1 MSSEIQVISTP
12 AAPAAKGP
20 YSQGV
25 VHGDYVFVAG
35 QLPLDPA
42 TGEVVPGDFQD
53 HVRQALRNVEAVL
66 KAGGSDLEHVV
77 RVNVYLTDPAQFPLL
92 NEVYSTVIK
101 SPFPPRTARAVAL
114 GPYDVEI
121 DAVGVVVPGD

>member
-1 MSSEIQVISTP
+1 MTSEIQVISTSD
-12 AAPAAKGP
+12 APAAKGP

-42 TGEVVPGDFQD
+42 TGEVVPGDFQA

-66 KAGGSDLEHVV
+66 KAGGSDLEHLV

-92 NEVYSTVIK
+92 NEAYSTVMK
-101 SPFPPRTARAVAL
+101 PPFPPRTARAVAL

-121 DAVGVVVPGD
+121 DAVGVVVRGD

>member
-1 MSSEIQVISTP
+1 MAAELNIISTS

-20 YSQGV
+20 YSQGA

-42 TGEVVPGDFQD
+42 PGEVVPGDFQD

-92 NEVYSTVIK
+92 NEVYSTVMNP
-101 SPFPPRTARAVAL
+101 PFPPRTARAVAL

-121 DAVGVVVPGD
+121 DAVGVVVHRD

>member
-1 MSSEIQVISTP
+1 MSKDIITISTP
-12 AAPAAKGP
+12 DAPAAKGP

-25 VHGDYVFVAG
+25 VHDGMVYVAG

-42 TGEVVPGDFQD
+42 TGEVVPGTFQD
-53 HVRQALRNVEAVL
+53 HVVQALRNVEAIL

-77 RVNVYLTDPAQFPLL
+77 RINVYLTDDSQFPLL
-92 NEVYSTVIK
+92 NEAYVKVMKAPY
-101 SPFPPRTARAVAL
+101 PPRTARAVAL

-121 DAVGVVVPGD
+121 DAQGVVVE

>member
-1 MSSEIQVISTP
+1 MSAEIKLIATP
-12 AAPAAKGP
+12 DAPAAKGP
-20 YSQGV
+20 YSQGM

-42 TGEVVPGDFQD
+42 TGEVVPGDFGD
-53 HVRQALRNVEAVL
+53 HVRQTLRNVEAIL

-77 RVNVYLTDPAQFPLL
+77 RVNVYLTDPSQFPL
-92 NEVYSTVIK
+92 
-101 SPFPPRTARAVAL
+101 RTARAVAL

-121 DAVGVVVPGD
+121 DAVGVVVK

>member
-1 MSSEIQVISTP
+1 MSAGIKLIATP
-12 AAPAAKGP
+12 DAPAAKGP
-20 YSQGV
+20 YSQGM

-42 TGEVVPGDFQD
+42 TGEVVPGDFGD
-53 HVRQALRNVEAVL
+53 HVRQALCNVEAIL

-77 RVNVYLTDPAQFPLL
+77 RVNVYLTDPSQFPLL
-92 NEVYSTVIK
+92 NEAYSAVMKT
-101 SPFPPRTARAVAL
+101 PYPPRTARAVAL

-121 DAVGVVVPGD
+121 DAVGVVVK